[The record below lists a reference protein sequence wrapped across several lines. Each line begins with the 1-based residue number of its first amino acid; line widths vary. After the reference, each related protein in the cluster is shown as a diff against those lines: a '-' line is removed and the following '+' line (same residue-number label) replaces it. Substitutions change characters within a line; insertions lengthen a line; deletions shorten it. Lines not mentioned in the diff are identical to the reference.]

1 MSKEKYYR
9 FKLVLEFTIEAYSKE
24 EAEEQGLECASD
36 MIGEGCFDQCRVK
49 VSPMTPEEVKAMKAK
64 ERSDARK
71 VKAENEKRREIA
83 RQEEQERLK
92 NGIQPIIGSGVLA
105 RMKAAAE

>member
-1 MSKEKYYR
+1 MSKEKHYK
-9 FKLVLEFTIEAYSKE
+9 FKLVLEFTLEAHSKE

-49 VSPMTPEEVKAMKAK
+49 VSSMTPEEVKAMKAK
-64 ERSDARK
+64 ERGEARRA
-71 VKAENEKRREIA
+71 KAEGEKEDEID